1 MDILRG
7 LIREIE
13 KLKIRDIK
21 TYDMTGKSILADYFI
36 VSTADS
42 VVQLESIR
50 SKLID
55 YMWKHKIGLKNPLE
69 EWHGGWSLLDF
80 GNIIVHT
87 FLEELRSFYNI
98 DGLLESST
106 FDNDKIA
113 ELKLQNKI
121 SG

>member
-7 LIREIE
+7 LVHEIE

-21 TYDMTGKSILADYFI
+21 IYDMTGKSILADFFI

-42 VVQLESIR
+42 IVQLESSR
-50 SKLID
+50 NKLIE

-87 FLEELRSFYNI
+87 FLEEMRSFYNI
-98 DGLLESST
+98 DGILESSN
-106 FDNDKIA
+106 FNSEEIA
-113 ELKLQNKI
+113 EMKLNKKI
-121 SG
+121 SI